1 MPFRNSDDTLGLGLA
16 LSFGIF
22 IKISNDL
29 EVIKVQSKKMSKNT
43 VLKREKLIFNFGG
56 AI

>member
-1 MPFRNSDDTLGLGLA
+1 MPFRNSDDSLGLGLA
-16 LSFGIF
+16 LSFGMI

-29 EVIKVQSKKMSKNT
+29 EVMKVQSKKMSKKT
-43 VLKREKLIFNFGG
+43 ILKREKLIFNFGG